1 MSFTR
6 SKEDKEKDFVPPTG
20 SKPSPIATAGGATTG
35 RPEAYLGQGSRV
47 TGTLVFTGQVELDGY
62 VEGELQSQDRLIVGE
77 SAVINARIA
86 GSDVLVKGTVTGDI
100 SASKRL
106 VLKKPAKVVGNISS
120 TCISIE
126 EGVVFEGQCTM
137 NNAATTTKSGPTSI
151 ARVGSAS

>member
-6 SKEDKEKDFVPPTG
+6 SKEEKEKDLALVSNKSTPISAVGGTPTG
-20 SKPSPIATAGGATTG
+20 K
-35 RPEAYLGQGSRV
+35 PEAYLGQGSRV

-77 SAVINARIA
+77 SAVINARIV
-86 GSDVLVKGTVTGDI
+86 GTDVLIKGTVTGDI

-106 VLKKPAKVVGNISS
+106 ILKKPAKVVGNISS

-137 NNAATTTKSGPTSI
+137 ASSGASSKSGPTSI

>member
-6 SKEDKEKDFVPPTG
+6 SKEEKEKDLALVSNKST
-20 SKPSPIATAGGATTG
+20 PISTVGGTSMG
-35 RPEAYLGQGSRV
+35 KPEAYLGQGSRV

-62 VEGELQSQDRLIVGE
+62 VEGELQSQDRLVVGE
-77 SAVINARIA
+77 SAVINARIV
-86 GSDVLVKGTVTGDI
+86 GTDVLIKGTVTGDI

-126 EGVVFEGQCTM
+126 EGVTFEGQCTM
-137 NNAATTTKSGPTSI
+137 SSSSATSKGGPTSI

>member
-6 SKEDKEKDFVPPTG
+6 SKEEKEKDLAVPTG
-20 SKPSPIATAGGATTG
+20 GKPSPMPGVSGAATG

-47 TGTLVFTGQVELDGY
+47 TGTLLFTGQVELDGY

-77 SAVINARIA
+77 SAVINAKII

-100 SASKRL
+100 AASKRL

-137 NNAATTTKSGPTSI
+137 NNAAAQKSGPTSI
-151 ARVGSAS
+151 ARAGSAS